1 MLNRGHSTYIQSW
14 LEAYRNNFIIE
25 SNIRIY
31 KENENHTLSMLIDKE
46 HITNYTYQ
54 SRNAWINKSYPTEEH
69 TIEIRNWNSL
79 PNDTKT
85 FLSTKGN
92 ILFFKYYVK
101 KDNSSNGYYSFYPRF
116 AVIYDVKRDV
126 KTGART
132 IYCRSILSLLTSK
145 ASYRLNQTPK
155 DLINTMV
162 GKQEYVDAGIYF
174 YLTTTLNAISKE
186 LDRIPAN
193 ITDGELLQN
202 IALATGHYLT
212 ARTNETN
219 FYPRFALV
227 KTTTA
232 TYWNFPMINIKE
244 NSYREYKANEST
256 TIEILGSIKEP
267 TPTNVGSVS
276 YTTGS
281 SVSPPLFLTNY
292 YTTDCVVNSIT
303 AQTSSG
309 VSVAITISSQSND
322 QVVGKINSPSTHLTY
337 EMTTY
342 ANKLTTER
350 SQTSGTTTISCMLLG
365 GNIKKDDYLSAKA
378 TNYYGYDTI
387 VEFDCR
393 IDPNFECGDVMGL
406 EILFKFIDG
415 ETYLIDSKVII
426 EELTITFNG
435 AFNGHIK
442 GRKAPT
448 IE

>member
-1 MLNRGHSTYIQSW
+1 MLNTDSTYIQSW
-14 LEAYRNNFIIE
+14 LEAYRNNFITE

-31 KENENHTLSMLIDKE
+31 KLNENNALTILIDKE

-54 SRNAWINKSYPTEEH
+54 SHNAWINKSYPTEEH

-79 PNDTKT
+79 SNDTKT

-101 KDNSSNGYYSFYPRF
+101 KDNNSYGYYSNNPRF

-126 KTGART
+126 KTGTRT

-162 GKQEYVDAGIYF
+162 SKQEYVDAGIYF
-174 YLTTTLNAISKE
+174 YLTTTLNAISKQ

-212 ARTNETN
+212 TRVNESN

-232 TYWNFPMINIKE
+232 TYWNFPMVNIKE
-244 NSYREYKANEST
+244 NSYKEYKANEST

-267 TPTNVGSVS
+267 TPTNIGSVS

-281 SVSPPLFLTNY
+281 SVLSTLFITNY
-292 YTTDCVVNSIT
+292 YPTDCVVNNIT

-309 VSVAITISSQSND
+309 VSVAITISSQTND
-322 QVVGKINSPSTHLTY
+322 YVDGKINNPSANLTY

-365 GNIKKDDYLSAKA
+365 GNITKDDYLSAKA
-378 TNYYGYDTI
+378 TNYYGYDTM

-393 IDPNFECGDVMGL
+393 IDPNFECGDVMAL
-406 EILFKFIDG
+406 ETKLRFLDSDVYI
-415 ETYLIDSKVII
+415 IDSKVII

-442 GRKAPT
+442 GRKAPAY
-448 IE
+448 E

>member
-1 MLNRGHSTYIQSW
+1 MLNTDSTVIQRW
-14 LEAYRNNFIIE
+14 LDAYRGNFITE
-25 SNIRIY
+25 SNMRIY
-31 KENENHTLSMLIDKE
+31 KLDDNDNLTMLIDKE

-54 SRNAWINKSYPTEEH
+54 SHNAWINKNYPTEEH

-92 ILFFKYYVK
+92 ILFFKYFVK
-101 KDNSSNGYYSFYPRF
+101 KDNNSYGYYSDNPRF

-126 KTGART
+126 KTGTRT

-145 ASYRLNQTPK
+145 ASYVLNQRPSA
-155 DLINTMV
+155 LLPTMAN
-162 GKQEYVDAGIYF
+162 KQEYANAGIY
-174 YLTTTLNAISKE
+174 YNPTSTINAITKT

-212 ARTNETN
+212 TKVNGTNN
-219 FYPRFALV
+219 KPRFALV
-227 KTTTA
+227 KTTTS

-244 NSYREYKANEST
+244 NSYREYKANESK

-267 TPTNVGSVS
+267 TPINVGSVS
-276 YTTGS
+276 YTTTS
-281 SVSPPLFLTNY
+281 TIEPTLFLTNY
-292 YTTDCVVNSIT
+292 YTTDCVVNSLT

-322 QVVGKINSPSTHLTY
+322 QVVGKINNPSANLTY

-365 GNIKKDDYLSAKA
+365 GNITKDNYLSAKA
-378 TNYYGYDTI
+378 TKYYGYDTI

-406 EILFKFIDG
+406 ETLLKFIDT

-448 IE
+448 YE